1 MKKNALENPLKL
13 FSQFICKIYAC
24 LFVLIASLI
33 VPISLFIYG
42 YGSERWMGI
51 ALFIFIGISVLFYI
65 SLLYYQDKI
74 AEQIATTQQNL
85 RQATNNL
92 LEYAQNIAYL
102 PPSIT
107 KYPICNRLIGFFTW
121 HPFFVLK
128 ESLYLTSIESYIQQI
143 KLDPINLQTHASL
156 AHAYIILA
164 NHYEEPSK
172 TERTIWLSSQR
183 KQLLLSQKR
192 RSSEYAI
199 EELSILR
206 TLAPSEIW
214 VHDQLAISYRE
225 LDMPDEEI
233 KEYETL
239 VHLCPNDASLLL
251 RLGTLYFQKGENA
264 KGLEIYGR
272 LNTVQPILAEALIN
286 HYGAYTK

>member
-1 MKKNALENPLKL
+1 MKKIALQKPLKL
-13 FSQFICKIYAC
+13 FTQFICKIYIY
-24 LFVLIASLI
+24 LFILIASLI
-33 VPISLFIYG
+33 VPISLFLYG
-42 YGSERWMGI
+42 YGSEKWMGI
-51 ALFIFIGISVLFYI
+51 ALFIFIGISILLYVI
-65 SLLYYQDKI
+65 LLYYQDKI
-74 AEQIATTQQNL
+74 TEQIATTQQNL
-85 RQATNNL
+85 RQTADSM
-92 LEYAQNIAYL
+92 LEYAQSISYL
-102 PPSIT
+102 PPHIT
-107 KYPICNRLIGFFTW
+107 KFPLCNRLIGFFAW
-121 HPFFVLK
+121 HPFFTLK
-128 ESLYLTSIESYIQQI
+128 ETLFLASIEYYIQQI
-143 KLDPINLQTHASL
+143 KLDPINLQSHANL
-156 AHAYIILA
+156 AHCYIMLA
-164 NHYEEPSK
+164 NHYEEPIK
-172 TERTIWLSSQR
+172 AKFPIWLSSER

-206 TLAPSEIW
+206 TLAPNEIW

-225 LDMPDEEI
+225 LDMSNEEI

-286 HYGAYTK
+286 HYGAYKR